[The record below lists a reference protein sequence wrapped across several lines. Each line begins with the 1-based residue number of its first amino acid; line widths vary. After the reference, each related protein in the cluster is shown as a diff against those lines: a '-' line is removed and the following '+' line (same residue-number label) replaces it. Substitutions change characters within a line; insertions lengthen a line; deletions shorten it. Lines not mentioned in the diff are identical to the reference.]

1 MIFLE
6 ECDPLLECV
15 CPLGIIFVL
24 SIPSRDVDV
33 TLLLYTRMAPLRP
46 SADFPY
52 VGAQKDTYG
61 LRFA

>member
-1 MIFLE
+1 MS
-6 ECDPLLECV
+6 PLLGPGV
-15 CPLGIIFVL
+15 PFT
-24 SIPSRDVDV
+24 PAM
-33 TLLLYTRMAPLRP
+33 LLYTRMAPLRP

>member
-1 MIFLE
+1 MKKFYLYFRFKTE
-6 ECDPLLECV
+6 N
-15 CPLGIIFVL
+15 GG
-24 SIPSRDVDV
+24 
-33 TLLLYTRMAPLRP
+33 LLYTRMAPLRP